1 MKHSFYLKDPQER
14 TGSKPSLILFTCY
27 FNKEKKKFVY
37 STGENISPIHWD
49 FDNNVPK
56 TRGSNKAG
64 NAISIKNQL
73 GRYSRKFE
81 ELLAIHQKIGETFTS
96 KILRN
101 GFDVEFK
108 KSKQGHNSF
117 FDAYDK
123 FMESNQK
130 KRTWKKATIKR
141 YKNVKNHL
149 LAFQDY
155 KSLKLTFGL
164 IHNEFYSDFS
174 DFCYTVLDHST
185 NTFSRNIG
193 LFKTFMHWAIDEQL
207 TYNDKF
213 KNFKKPER
221 IATNPVALSLD
232 QVQELFNHEFEA
244 KYLERVRDV
253 FVFQCLTGLRY
264 GELKLISKRNIKE
277 NLLLIK
283 EEKDISK
290 PQREIPL
297 FEISNFILKKYDYKL
312 PLLSNQKQNKYVKI
326 AFELAGFNSEVEL
339 HRNKNAHSELL
350 IQPFYKLI
358 QTHTARRTFIT
369 IMKKKG
375 VADKT
380 IMKMTGH
387 KDLKTFNTYYQVDT
401 EAKQDAIKMAF
412 GSLELTACKV

>member
-1 MKHSFYLKDPQER
+1 
-14 TGSKPSLILFTCY
+14 
-27 FNKEKKKFVY
+27 
-37 STGENISPIHWD
+37 
-49 FDNNVPK
+49 
-56 TRGSNKAG
+56 
-64 NAISIKNQL
+64 
-73 GRYSRKFE
+73 
-81 ELLAIHQKIGETFTS
+81 
-96 KILRN
+96 
-101 GFDVEFK
+101 
-108 KSKQGHNSF
+108 
-117 FDAYDK
+117 
-123 FMESNQK
+123 
-130 KRTWKKATIKR
+130 
-141 YKNVKNHL
+141 
-149 LAFQDY
+149 
-155 KSLKLTFGL
+155 
-164 IHNEFYSDFS
+164 
-174 DFCYTVLDHST
+174 
-185 NTFSRNIG
+185 
-193 LFKTFMHWAIDEQL
+193 
-207 TYNDKF
+207 
-213 KNFKKPER
+213 
-221 IATNPVALSLD
+221 
-232 QVQELFNHEFEA
+232 
-244 KYLERVRDV
+244 
-253 FVFQCLTGLRY
+253 
-264 GELKLISKRNIKE
+264 
-277 NLLLIK
+277 LIK